1 MALIIDFLLLAAS
14 GAACFYC
21 VMLSRRLKAL
31 TNAEDGFQTGIAALS
46 QSAEDMQAA
55 LAKTKD
61 GANESAAHLEA
72 LLEETNRRIPELQDL
87 LQQISDLSAQAVDET
102 EIAAN
107 NLVNILA
114 PHINDAK
121 ETAQL
126 LLSALEATGTAPLNS
141 KIQDG
146 IDKNNPDS
154 VSKKDM
160 SEEDKD
166 EDGKIE
172 FIAVD
177 DENETAKEGKAA

>member
-1 MALIIDFLLLAAS
+1 MAFIIDFLLLAAS

-21 VMLSRRLKAL
+21 VILSRRLKAL

-46 QSAEDMQAA
+46 QSAEDMQSA
-55 LAKTKD
+55 LAETKD
-61 GANESAAHLEA
+61 GANETAARLEA
-72 LLEETNRRIPELQDL
+72 LLAETNKRIPELQDL
-87 LQQISDLSAQAVDET
+87 IQQISDLSAQAVDET

-114 PHINDAK
+114 PHVQDAK

-126 LLSALEATGTAPLNS
+126 LLSALEATGAAPS
-141 KIQDG
+141 TGKIQNG
-146 IDKNNPDS
+146 IDENDPGS
-154 VSKKDM
+154 ISKKDI
-160 SEEDKD
+160 SEEDND

-177 DENETAKEGKAA
+177 EEQETAKEGKAA